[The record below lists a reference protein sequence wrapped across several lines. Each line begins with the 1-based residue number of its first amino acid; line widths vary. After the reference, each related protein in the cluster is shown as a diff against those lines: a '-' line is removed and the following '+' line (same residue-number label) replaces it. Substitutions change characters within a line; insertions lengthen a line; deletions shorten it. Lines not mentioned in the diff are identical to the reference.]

1 MYNKHKLRVFL
12 SNKIMDDPEFD
23 INRMI
28 GLFQPEL
35 RIEKFDPAMKDIT
48 VRILANAG
56 LSPSSVGMPGY
67 ESVNASNLSQTAR
80 RENSIISRDEKL
92 ELWLPFLKDFI
103 KRLLQFDDF
112 INGKNSET
120 EYNIF
125 VEYNK
130 YLAPDLN
137 TLINIV
143 VKAVNGGVMSLEQA
157 IDLMWPDKS
166 PDEKE
171 DLIAKIKSE
180 MLERSTKAS
189 NALSSFDAP
198 PAGSGVKTES
208 TGRDVDDDSL
218 KDLDKYKK

>member
-1 MYNKHKLRVFL
+1 
-12 SNKIMDDPEFD
+12 
-23 INRMI
+23 
-28 GLFQPEL
+28 
-35 RIEKFDPAMKDIT
+35 
-48 VRILANAG
+48 
-56 LSPSSVGMPGY
+56 MPGY

-143 VKAVNGGVMSLEQA
+143 VKAVNGKIMSSGKQLISQCR
-157 IDLMWPDKS
+157 PD
-166 PDEKE
+166 PVQ
-171 DLIAKIKSE
+171 
-180 MLERSTKAS
+180 M
-189 NALSSFDAP
+189 
-198 PAGSGVKTES
+198 
-208 TGRDVDDDSL
+208 
-218 KDLDKYKK
+218 KKRFNY